1 MRNYKASSQAHVQAI
16 RQWGLEGEGY
26 TLIVYNNSS
35 TGRIERKL
43 SFSSDAKGRRI
54 IVSKKGKETMN
65 LIFKEGKLDMRFL
78 PKEDKLKNAKA
89 LLLNSV
95 EECTIGERKLSKE
108 NSDLDTMLTEIA
120 KILVG

>member
-1 MRNYKASSQAHVQAI
+1 
-16 RQWGLEGEGY
+16 
-26 TLIVYNNSS
+26 
-35 TGRIERKL
+35 
-43 SFSSDAKGRRI
+43 
-54 IVSKKGKETMN
+54 
-65 LIFKEGKLDMRFL
+65 MRFL

-120 KILVG
+120 MILVG

>member
-1 MRNYKASSQAHVQAI
+1 
-16 RQWGLEGEGY
+16 
-26 TLIVYNNSS
+26 
-35 TGRIERKL
+35 
-43 SFSSDAKGRRI
+43 
-54 IVSKKGKETMN
+54 MN

-120 KILVG
+120 RILVG

>member
-26 TLIVYNNSS
+26 TLVVYNNSS
-35 TGRIERKL
+35 TGRSERKL

-54 IVSKKGKETMN
+54 IVSKKGKEAMN
-65 LIFKEGKLDMRFL
+65 VTFKAGKLDMRFL
-78 PKEDKLKNAKA
+78 PKEDKLKTAKA

-95 EECTIGERKLSKE
+95 EECTIAGKKLSKE

>member
-54 IVSKKGKETMN
+54 IVSKKGNETIVLYQDDQSQTKLPFTGSNSRWIILLSISMSSILLG
-65 LIFKEGKLDMRFL
+65 LIVII
-78 PKEDKLKNAKA
+78 
-89 LLLNSV
+89 LNRRR
-95 EECTIGERKLSKE
+95 EK
-108 NSDLDTMLTEIA
+108 
-120 KILVG
+120 